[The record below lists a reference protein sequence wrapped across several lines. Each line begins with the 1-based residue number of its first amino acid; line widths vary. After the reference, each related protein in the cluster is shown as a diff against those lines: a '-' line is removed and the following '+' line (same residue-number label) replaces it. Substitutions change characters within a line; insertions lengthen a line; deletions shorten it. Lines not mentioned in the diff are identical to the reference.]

1 MSEKT
6 SPKDLAFQGGR
17 IAATALETFLN
28 RWEWANLDM
37 PWRIWEWVS
46 DIAFEHEV
54 GAPALANAAA
64 RRPQWLERL
73 RLFGRSGDLELRR
86 DGEHFLWRFVGLPTV
101 NVPAGFGNADYWQA
115 YPERSLTLVSRRALL
130 WGKEIQD
137 DAGLPQGQWQEDR
150 VGYAQLIYPEMQGDE
165 RVVLEYREYL
175 YGDNLEAV
183 WWLGLERWEGQNG

>member
-6 SPKDLAFQGGR
+6 SQKDLAFQGGR
-17 IAATALETFLN
+17 IETKVLEMFLSQ
-28 RWEWANLDM
+28 WEWTKLDM

-46 DIAFEHEV
+46 DIAFEHEA
-54 GAPALANAAA
+54 GAPALANAGV
-64 RRPQWLERL
+64 RRPEWLERL
-73 RLFGRSGDLELRR
+73 RFFGPSGDLELRR
-86 DGEHFLWRFVGLPTV
+86 DGEHFLWRLVGLPTV
-101 NVPAGFGNADYWQA
+101 NIPARFGNADYWQA
-115 YPERSLTLVSRRALL
+115 YPERSLTLVPRRALL